1 MAKWD
6 FSRIP
11 AGMVV
16 RTSFQL
22 KFNLVFL
29 TAYTAIAKE
38 QLIGGVSIN
47 DCLLA
52 CETKVKHLRNFWY
65 KCVIT
70 ELI

>member
-1 MAKWD
+1 
-6 FSRIP
+6 
-11 AGMVV
+11 MVV

-52 CETKVKHLRNFWY
+52 CETKVKHLRNFWD

>member
-1 MAKWD
+1 
-6 FSRIP
+6 
-11 AGMVV
+11 MVV
-16 RTSFQL
+16 RTFFEL
-22 KFNLVFL
+22 KFDPVFL

-52 CETKVKHLRNFWY
+52 CETKVKHLRNFCDN
-65 KCVIT
+65 CVIT